1 MQLVE
6 PAPAEAGLRV
16 IGAGFG
22 RTGTLSIKAAL
33 EELGFDPCYHMTVA
47 FAQPV
52 HAVRWA
58 AASRGEAVDWRELL
72 AGYRATVD
80 WPACSYYRELV
91 AAFPDAKVLLT
102 VREAEG
108 WYDSVRATI
117 YRMRKLTTFPPVRQ
131 FLRVFLPN
139 TQKVLVN
146 VHETFWDNT
155 FKGRFTDRQYAI
167 GVYNAHIE
175 AVKSYVPP
183 ERLVVFS
190 ARDGWEPLCTFL
202 GVPVPAGKPFPSGHG
217 RVNYFVLALRIA
229 ARGR

>member
-33 EELGFDPCYHMTVA
+33 EELGFGPCYHMTEA
-47 FAQPV
+47 FAHVV
-52 HAVRWA
+52 HAERWA

-72 AGYRATVD
+72 AGFRATVD
-80 WPACSYYRELV
+80 WPACSYYRELM

-108 WYDSVRATI
+108 WYDSVGATI
-117 YRMRKLTTFPPVRQ
+117 YRMRRLTTFPPVRQ

-155 FKGRFTDRQYAI
+155 FKGRFTDRRYAI

-175 AVKSYVPP
+175 AVKDYVPR
-183 ERLVVFS
+183 ERLLVFN
-190 ARDGWEPLCTFL
+190 AREGWQPLCSFL

-217 RVNYFVLALRIA
+217 RANYFVLALQIA